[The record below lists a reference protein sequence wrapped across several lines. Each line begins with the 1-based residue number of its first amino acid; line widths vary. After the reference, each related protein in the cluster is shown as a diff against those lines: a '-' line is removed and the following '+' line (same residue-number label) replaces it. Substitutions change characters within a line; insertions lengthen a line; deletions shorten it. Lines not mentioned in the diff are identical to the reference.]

1 MPGRKVALAELMRI
15 ISLCQS
21 VRLKGLD
28 PFEVDVRKKLEAL
41 RKYLP
46 KWKAIDELLLDVE
59 AFHELSTVIKLQGDW
74 LRRQAT
80 MLYVDPELVEA
91 KLKLLEPVELARCL
105 LAAWRPLMVLEQI
118 TPQRLQEAIDYWN
131 TLPPL
136 LERMRM
142 EEITETSP
150 GTVPL
155 SELLRFKFVSTAE
168 LQERI
173 EELHRQLK
181 ERARSGKVD
190 YWDFVVQDTYEKS
203 VERAYYVSF
212 MISQGLATLE
222 LDPLSEEVYLKPLE
236 GKAAASISVPIAFTY
251 ERWRGRRSGEHGRRG

>member
-1 MPGRKVALAELMRI
+1 MSGRKVALAELLRI

-28 PFEVDVRKKLEAL
+28 PFEVDVRKKLEVL

-46 KWKAIDELLLDVE
+46 RWKAIDELLLDAE
-59 AFHELSTVIKLQGDW
+59 AFNELSTVIKLQGDW
-74 LRRQAT
+74 LKRQAA

-91 KLKLLEPVELARCL
+91 KLRLLEAGELARCL
-105 LAAWRPLMVLEQI
+105 LVAWRPLMVLEQI

-131 TLPPL
+131 ALPPL
-136 LERMRM
+136 RERMRM
-142 EEITETSP
+142 EEVAETP
-150 GTVPL
+150 LGAVPF

-168 LQERI
+168 LQGRI

-181 ERARSGKVD
+181 ERARLGKVD

-203 VERAYYVSF
+203 VERAYYVAF
-212 MISQGLATLE
+212 MVSQGLATLE
-222 LDPLSEEVYLKPLE
+222 LDPLTEGIYLKPLE
-236 GKAAASISVPIAFTY
+236 GKAAPASSMPIAFTY
-251 ERWRGRRSGEHGRRG
+251 ERWRERRPREHGRGG